1 MNSDGSVLA
10 WHFAGDKLRDGRPL
24 PADGEW
30 LEHDGPVV
38 ICESGLHA
46 SQRIIDALQ
55 YAPGATICRVRCQG
69 DIARESDK
77 IACRRR
83 KIVWRIDGEE
93 LLRDFSRWAAW
104 SVIDL
109 WDAPQV
115 VREYLATGNED
126 LRAAARAATDDV
138 SGSATRAASWAALG
152 AASGSTSRAASL
164 AALGAASWVAT
175 LAESG
180 AASRAASWAAQNRQ
194 LTAMVRDVRNGCY
207 QKWLADEPAAPA

>member
-126 LRAAARAATDDV
+126 LRDATL
-138 SGSATRAASWAALG
+138 AASWAASL
-152 AASGSTSRAASL
+152 AASWAASL
-164 AALGAASWVAT
+164 AASGAASWA
-175 LAESG
+175 ASG
-180 AASRAASWAAQNRQ
+180 AASRAASRVASLAASRAASRVASWDAQNRQ